1 VPPATRALA
10 QLRIGIMEV
19 SRNALASGLGA
30 YRYAPQPAASA
41 VRLTPHPKIK
51 L

>member
-1 VPPATRALA
+1 MQMRSLLTSALS
-10 QLRIGIMEV
+10 LLDFV

-41 VRLTPHPKIK
+41 VRLTPHPNYS